1 MRWFKHDTDMHTDL
15 KIQSLMDK
23 FHGDGY
29 TIWCLCLELLGKE
42 GKNGTLTEKTMWKIC
57 VQKLVFWL
65 KDSELEAILSYMS
78 FLGLICPKSL
88 RNGTLHVKKF
98 DERADNWTKRLL
110 HSNSVVTTAIDV
122 DVDKDIY
129 MEEKKH
135 LLTYFC
141 GKYQERFNRKY
152 VPSYAKDYSLLKNI
166 LGTLSEKEVIS
177 LMDKFFATND
187 PFVLKEGFTIG
198 IFKSQINK
206 LQMVK
211 DGVGVWG
218 SELK

>member
-1 MRWFKHDTDMHTDL
+1 MRWFKHDVDMHTDL
-15 KIQSLMDK
+15 KVQTLLERY
-23 FHGDGY
+23 HGDGY
-29 TIWCLCLELLGKE
+29 LVWCLCLELLGKE
-42 GKNGTLTEKTMWKIC
+42 GSKGRLMVDTRWRQGILRVAPWLTEGVLEEILTC
-57 VQKLVFWL
+57 LA
-65 KDSELEAILSYMS
+65 ELR
-78 FLGLICPKSL
+78 LICSKSFKYGNL
-88 RNGTLHVKKF
+88 YIPTF
-98 DERADNWTKRLL
+98 DKRVDDWTKRKLR
-110 HSNSVVTTAIDV
+110 SDSVVSSAIDK
-122 DVDKDIY
+122 DTDKDIY
-129 MEEKKH
+129 IEEKKP

-206 LQMVK
+206 LALQK
-211 DGVGVWG
+211 DGIGVWG